1 MKEYEYLI
9 IKLGKIK
16 DEVKINKN
24 NKIELLRLKM
34 KIRKIQKKLDILKK
48 EVLESR
54 TINTEDL
61 LKFLKNVLSYD
72 GKNYSLNKAINI
84 PKDQER
90 QEYSFI
96 CDNDDPITKQYIQE
110 NIGNEGL
117 TSIPFENAVILEGEK
132 TTIVDKQL
140 KLKSIFRENT
150 IINKAL
156 EQLMKL
162 IENNEKTPITEL
174 MNQVLEDIKKEK
186 NKGKKR

>member
-117 TSIPFENAVILEGEK
+117 TSIPFENAVILEGKK

>member
-1 MKEYEYLI
+1 MKEYEDLI

-48 EVLESR
+48 EILESR

-61 LKFLKNVLSYD
+61 LKFLKNVLSCD

-162 IENNEKTPITEL
+162 IENNEKTKVTEL

>member
-1 MKEYEYLI
+1 MKEYEDLI

-48 EVLESR
+48 EILESR

-162 IENNEKTPITEL
+162 IENNEKTKVTEL

-186 NKGKKR
+186 NKGRRR